1 MIGPFFWVMSKRL
14 ERLTLR
20 RACGTIPGLMKTP
33 FLPDELQQQRNQTLL
48 AGTQYLRREV
58 VSSVPPLQL
67 DIGQLTR
74 LSDDDITLFEALQI
88 DAARLA
94 IESVASL
101 SKINEVDHMGGG
113 LDMIPPLLLTLAL
126 VNRAER
132 DFTIENAH
140 TSVGYFAALSVL
152 GFLDRQTVIDSFRRG
167 LDIPGHVAWVPGGT
181 QLNGGRLGVMI
192 PAAVGQALGKR
203 ATYGADAWMLC
214 HCGDAGWLAGH
225 ALNGFHVARAHQ
237 APITFIMHR
246 NAIQLSGTTDQYT
259 GYDPRPMIEAMG
271 VQILETPSLHDMGTL
286 WKALREAYSLAREG
300 VPTMI
305 YPMGKKDQTLHD
317 VGARFGI
324 QAELAAFAAA
334 QGVSMD
340 TTIWLPGCL
349 MSYRDVPSMME
360 CLFLV
365 NQLPG
370 GKAHHDG
377 HMKGRDLKAVL
388 ANPMLQFTPEQEAA
402 YQRWR
407 NLSPVAITTTARP
420 QPGSEN
426 LVIPAGALSAAAAT
440 LPAAGSKWISPR
452 AGVATAYELIAK
464 THPEQMFVIDCDLAP
479 STKVD
484 LAQKVLAPGHQ
495 FQLSIQEQAAT
506 MLANGLAVATP
517 EPKLVVFA
525 TFAAFFEG
533 IAREGFEMWRY
544 QRNLNGI
551 NEGLNVTFHLSHV
564 GSCTGRD
571 HFSGWSLDWI
581 NLAIGYLPY
590 LDRFYAP
597 ADARAAFVAI
607 CDLASR
613 HGGHIIGIPRDNLPV
628 LTQQDSTEPVWA
640 AVSPWT
646 PMTQLRAMP
655 GARKAILAFGA
666 TAFVAAEAADK
677 LGADGMAVDAWVV
690 NGLPLEANRL
700 EALFARYPDG
710 LVTIEDGLI
719 GTPEKGIR
727 GFAGL
732 VRGAAYGRHIPLAHL
747 GITDPRIAPS
757 EGHLELWQ
765 YFGIDV
771 PTTIAAV
778 NAL

>member
-1 MIGPFFWVMSKRL
+1 
-14 ERLTLR
+14 
-20 RACGTIPGLMKTP
+20 MKTS
-33 FLPDELQQQRNQTLL
+33 FSPDALQQQRNQNLL
-48 AGTQYLRREV
+48 ANAQYMRREV
-58 VSSVPPLQL
+58 VSSIPPLRL
-67 DIGQLTR
+67 DIEQLAR
-74 LSDDDITLFEALQI
+74 LSSDDIVLFEALQI

-94 IESVASL
+94 IEAVASL

-113 LDMIPPLLLTLAL
+113 LDMIPPLLLTLSL
-126 VNRAER
+126 VNQAER

-152 GFLDRQTVIDSFRRG
+152 GYLDRQTVINSFRRG

-203 ATYGADAWMLC
+203 AAYGSDAWVLC
-214 HCGDAGWLAGH
+214 HCGDAGWIAGH
-225 ALNGFHVARAHQ
+225 ALNGFHVARVHK

-246 NAIQLSGTTDQYT
+246 NGIQLSGTTDKLT
-259 GYDPRPMIEAMG
+259 GCDPRPIIEAMG
-271 VQILETPSLHDMGTL
+271 VQILETPSLHDMSTL
-286 WKALREAYSLAREG
+286 WNALREARQLAKEG

-305 YPMGKKDQTLHD
+305 YPVGKKNQTLD
-317 VGARFGI
+317 SVGEQLGI
-324 QAELAAFAAA
+324 HAELSAFAAA
-334 QGVSMD
+334 NGVAMD
-340 TTIWLPGCL
+340 TPIWLPGCL
-349 MSYRDVPSMME
+349 MSYRDLPSMME

-365 NQLPG
+365 NNLPG

-377 HMKGRDLKAVL
+377 HMKGRDLNAVL
-388 ANPMLQFTPEQEAA
+388 ANPMLQFSEQQTAA
-402 YQRWR
+402 LERWR
-407 NLSPVAITTTARP
+407 NLPPVAVTTSARP
-420 QPGSEN
+420 EPGSEN
-426 LVIPAGALSAAAAT
+426 LALPEETLTAANAT
-440 LPAAGSKWISPR
+440 LPAPGGKWVSPR
-452 AGVATAYELIAK
+452 AGVAAAYELVAK
-464 THPEQMFVIDCDLAP
+464 THPESMFVIDCDLAP

-484 LAQKVLAPGHQ
+484 LAQKVLDSDHQ
-495 FQLSIQEQAAT
+495 FQLSIEEQIAT
-506 MLANGLAVATP
+506 MLANGLAVSTP
-517 EPKLVVFA
+517 TPKLIVFA

-544 QRNLNGI
+544 QRNLTGA

-607 CDLASR
+607 ADLASR
-613 HGGHIIGIPRDNLPV
+613 NGAHIIGIPRDNLPV
-628 LTQQDSTEPVWA
+628 LTQQDSTAPLWNA
-640 AVSPWT
+640 DSPWT
-646 PMTQLRAMP
+646 DATQLRAMP

-677 LGADGMAVDAWVV
+677 LGADGMAVDAWVI
-690 NGLPLEANRL
+690 NGLPLDENRL
-700 EALFARYPDG
+700 EQLFTQYPEG
-710 LVTIEDGLI
+710 IVTIEDGLI

-732 VRGAAYGRHIPLAHL
+732 VRGAAYDRKIPLIHL

-765 YFGIDV
+765 YFGLDV
-771 PTTIAAV
+771 PTAIAAV
-778 NAL
+778 KAL